1 MHAVYSNLMTEP
13 MCLFENI
20 AAGMCVAVPVA
31 CESRWQ
37 RVGVDG
43 RGGVNEVDVTRS
55 AR

>member
-1 MHAVYSNLMTEP
+1 MTEP

-20 AAGMCVAVPVA
+20 AAVMCVAVPVA
-31 CESRWQ
+31 GASCWQ

-43 RGGVNEVDVTRS
+43 RGGVDEVDVARS